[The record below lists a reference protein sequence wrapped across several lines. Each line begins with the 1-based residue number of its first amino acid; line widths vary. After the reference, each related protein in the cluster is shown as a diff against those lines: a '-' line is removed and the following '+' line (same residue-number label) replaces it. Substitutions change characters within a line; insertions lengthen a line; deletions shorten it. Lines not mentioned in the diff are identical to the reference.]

1 MYYQSQLSNI
11 YGGKNQ
17 LVSLE

>member
-1 MYYQSQLSNI
+1 VYYQSQLSNI